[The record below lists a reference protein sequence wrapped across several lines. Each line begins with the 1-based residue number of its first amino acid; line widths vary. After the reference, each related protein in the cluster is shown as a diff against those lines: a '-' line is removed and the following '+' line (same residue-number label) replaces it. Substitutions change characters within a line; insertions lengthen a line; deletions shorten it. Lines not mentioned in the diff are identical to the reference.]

1 MSCPALILRL
11 MGVKSERQVSRSVS
25 LVLKVESDL
34 YKDSTTYLAFT
45 SMVQYILLLYKA
57 KKIYIMDWT
66 DLCSNRELQVCS
78 KAKFRRKTNFRR
90 NVNTVI

>member
-25 LVLKVESDL
+25 LPLKVESDL
-34 YKDSTTYLAFT
+34 HKDSATYMGFT
-45 SMVQYILLLYKA
+45 SMVHSSIKL
-57 KKIYIMDWT
+57 KKIYIIDWT

-78 KAKFRRKTNFRR
+78 KAKFGRKTNFRI
-90 NVNTVI
+90 NLNTVI